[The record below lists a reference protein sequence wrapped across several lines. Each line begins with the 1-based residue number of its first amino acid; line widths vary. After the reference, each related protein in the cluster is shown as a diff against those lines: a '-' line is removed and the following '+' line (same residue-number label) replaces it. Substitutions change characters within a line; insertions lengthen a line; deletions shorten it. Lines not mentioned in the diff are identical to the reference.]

1 MGILATIVHMS
12 EFDSG
17 FDITCI
23 LVQDTRFL
31 ESQTMMYE
39 GYSDNHS

>member
-1 MGILATIVHMS
+1 MGILTTIVHMS

-17 FDITCI
+17 FDSTCI

-31 ESQTMMYE
+31 EPDY
-39 GYSDNHS
+39 DV